1 VELKGDIMR
10 NHIMSSKGVA
20 LAALLTVLA
29 CATATAD
36 DRDKGPTARHF
47 LPVQRGNGFNASGRF
62 SGTLA
67 GDIMLNGVTFHLTD
81 KTVVYELGVGPVEL
95 GQTVT
100 DRFIFVSAA
109 HGGGYD
115 TVYSVIIRPI
125 TDATDAYRE
134 PTELDPSAPQ

>member
-1 VELKGDIMR
+1 MR
-10 NHIMSSKGVA
+10 NHIMSLKGVA
-20 LAALLTVLA
+20 LAALLTALA
-29 CATATAD
+29 CATAGAD
-36 DRDKGPTARHF
+36 ERDKGPSARRF

-81 KTVVYELGVGPVEL
+81 KTTVYELGVGPVQL

-100 DRFIFVSAA
+100 DRYIFLSAR

-115 TVYSVIIRPI
+115 TVYNVIIRPI
-125 TDATDAYRE
+125 TDSTDAYRE